1 MLDSDS
7 LIEAVSK
14 NTPEIEVLN
23 RILFGLKI
31 RAKCTAYRRCRN
43 IDLYDI
49 VLGDG
54 ARVRQIERFTQEIGL
69 SLRAKAPPI
78 VRLLLQEGIVRLQV
92 IATEPEIVDFCAR
105 RNALPMPKAS
115 LPFYLGET
123 LDDGPL
129 WLDVHTAPHILV
141 AGTSGSGK
149 STILHSIIGNA
160 LSNDNVDI
168 YLMDTKNIEF
178 SSYADLERYNINID
192 TTYQECLE
200 TLQKVYLQMEETYVM
215 MRVNGLPSNY
225 FANANCK
232 HSYKLI
238 VIDEFADLIMQD
250 NNDELHDLV
259 CKIAQKGR
267 AAGIHF
273 VLATQRPSVEIL
285 RGTIK
290 ANFPTRISC
299 RVASRVDSNVIID
312 SPQAHAL
319 LGKGDALIK
328 SATHD
333 LVRFQA
339 AYATAE
345 ANIENT

>member
-1 MLDSDS
+1 MLDSAS
-7 LIEAVSK
+7 VIETASE
-14 NTPEIEVLN
+14 TSREIDALN
-23 RILFGLKI
+23 RILSSLKI
-31 RAKCTAYRRCRN
+31 RAKCVAFRKCRN

-49 VLGDG
+49 ALGEG
-54 ARVRQIERFTQEIGL
+54 TRVRQIERFTQEIGL
-69 SLRAKAPPI
+69 GLRAKCAPI
-78 VRLLLQEGIVRLQV
+78 VRLILEQGIVRLQV
-92 IATEPEIVDFCAR
+92 VADDPKIVDFDIR
-105 RNALPMPKAS
+105 RNMLPKPKSFA

-123 LDDGPL
+123 LDGPL
-129 WLDVHTAPHILV
+129 WIDVHTSPHILI

-149 STILHSIIGNA
+149 STLLHSIIGNA
-160 LSNDNVDI
+160 LAIDNCDI

-178 SSYADLERYNINID
+178 SAYADLGRHDINID

-200 TLQKVYLQMEETYVM
+200 TLRKLYTQMEATYVM
-215 MRVNGLPSNY
+215 MRVEGLPSNY
-225 FANANCK
+225 FASENCQ
-232 HSYKLI
+232 HPYTLI

-250 NNDELHDLV
+250 TNDELHDLV

-312 SPQAHAL
+312 SPQAQAL

-345 ANIENT
+345 TNIENV